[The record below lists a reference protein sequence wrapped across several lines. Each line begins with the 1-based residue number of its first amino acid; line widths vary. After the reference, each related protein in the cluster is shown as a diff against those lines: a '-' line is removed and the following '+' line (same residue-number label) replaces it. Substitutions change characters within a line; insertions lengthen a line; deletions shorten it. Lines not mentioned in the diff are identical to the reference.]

1 MVHLQALPGRRC
13 AHEGAVPAGGTLL
26 AGVVRFRRRSPGER
40 GQQRGG
46 AQPAPN
52 GGEPEDQRRDPFG
65 AGKRNQEYP
74 RFLVRHM
81 ALARLQPLPCPELH
95 PLPTPTRPSL
105 NSYGG
110 PDTGMGSFDYH
121 CERSEWSNV
130 PGQRK
135 PPPPF
140 PHLRA
145 GQAPPSRGTVGEGG
159 TPSRRLT
166 PRVEVSTIMAC
177 RFRHPTRQPG
187 KGGPREFRRNR

>member
-74 RFLVRHM
+74 RFLVRRM

-105 NSYGG
+105 NSY
-110 PDTGMGSFDYH
+110 
-121 CERSEWSNV
+121 
-130 PGQRK
+130 
-135 PPPPF
+135 
-140 PHLRA
+140 
-145 GQAPPSRGTVGEGG
+145 
-159 TPSRRLT
+159 RLAIT
-166 PRVEVSTIMAC
+166 LVC
-177 RFRHPTRQPG
+177 RFPPAIMIGLSIIGHIARG
-187 KGGPREFRRNR
+187 DSLGG